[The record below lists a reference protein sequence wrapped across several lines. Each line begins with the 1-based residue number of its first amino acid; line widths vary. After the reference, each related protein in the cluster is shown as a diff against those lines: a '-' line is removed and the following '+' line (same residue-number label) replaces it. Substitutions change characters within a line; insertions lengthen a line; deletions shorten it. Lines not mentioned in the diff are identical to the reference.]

1 MSLIVDVII
10 ALVGGGLVGT
20 IVNVVTSRRS
30 RKAEGIKSYQDTINM
45 LMETNSELIKERT
58 RLNKALSEAL
68 SALQA
73 QIDNDNE

>member
-1 MSLIVDVII
+1 MSLIVDIII

-45 LMETNSELIKERT
+45 LMGTNSELIKERT
-58 RLNKALSEAL
+58 QLMQELSDL
-68 SALQA
+68 RSKLDD
-73 QIDNDNE
+73 DNA

>member
-45 LMETNSELIKERT
+45 LMDSNSVLVEERT
-58 RLNKALSEAL
+58 RLIKALSDL
-68 SALQA
+68 KA

>member
-1 MSLIVDVII
+1 MSLIVDIII

-45 LMETNSELIKERT
+45 LMEANSELIKERT
-58 RLNKALSEAL
+58 QLMQELSEL
-68 SALQA
+68 RSKFDD
-73 QIDNDNE
+73 DNA

>member
-1 MSLIVDVII
+1 MSFVVDIII

-45 LMETNSELIKERT
+45 LMDTNSQLIKERT
-58 RLNKALSEAL
+58 ELMQKLSDLRSRLDD
-68 SALQA
+68 
-73 QIDNDNE
+73 DNA

>member
-1 MSLIVDVII
+1 MSLVVDIII

-58 RLNKALSEAL
+58 ELMQKISYFRSRLDD
-68 SALQA
+68 
-73 QIDNDNE
+73 DNA